1 MCFLFLCVMNVFF
14 QVAYLDRVDFGLK
27 SLPDVVPR
35 VLVWK
40 GTRIRDYADLDKC
53 SGNSFGKRPLKHVS
67 YASKVQVIFIS
78 SFPYIFYSIS
88 FVFFYVV
95 TSVKLFILVWLL
107 QSKEPQYSQ
116 STLPYLHDS
125 SGRRQFKHVS
135 DASKVQVISCFC
147 STLFYFLISSS
158 SLQ

>member
-1 MCFLFLCVMNVFF
+1 MCFLFLCVDVFL

-67 YASKVQVIFIS
+67 YASKVQVI
-78 SFPYIFYSIS
+78 
-88 FVFFYVV
+88 
-95 TSVKLFILVWLL
+95 
-107 QSKEPQYSQ
+107 
-116 STLPYLHDS
+116 
-125 SGRRQFKHVS
+125 
-135 DASKVQVISCFC
+135 SCFC

>member
-67 YASKVQVIFIS
+67 YVSKVQVILYLLC
-78 SFPYIFYSIS
+78 PIF
-88 FVFFYVV
+88 
-95 TSVKLFILVWLL
+95 FILLV
-107 QSKEPQYSQ
+107 
-116 STLPYLHDS
+116 
-125 SGRRQFKHVS
+125 
-135 DASKVQVISCFC
+135 
-147 STLFYFLISSS
+147 LFSFT
-158 SLQ
+158 